1 MHLAMGS
8 LARGLGRMEEATQ
21 QVLQNSQAVAGTVE
35 RTSESVDAIT
45 NLALEGL
52 NGSAEALRASQELK
66 ATAERLGALAAGLEE
81 CWKTVPLKTLQASLQ
96 ENRPLAPAQASEVS
110 EAR

>member
-1 MHLAMGS
+1 
-8 LARGLGRMEEATQ
+8 
-21 QVLQNSQAVAGTVE
+21 VAGTIE

-45 NLALEGL
+45 NLTLEGL
-52 NGSAEALRASQELK
+52 NGAAEALRASQELK

-81 CWKTVPLKTLQASLQ
+81 YWKPVSLKSLQASLQ
-96 ENRPLAPAQASEVS
+96 ENRPLPAAEVS